1 MVIGFPA
8 RVLEFIDDLIS
19 QDKLDFG
26 DLILIRDNLD
36 IIIDDLVDNDRRLDE
51 DDWL

>member
-19 QDKLDFG
+19 QNKLDIA

-36 IIIDDLVDNDRRLDE
+36 VIIDDLIDDDRRLDE